1 MPLSA
6 RITKGSHRFI
16 KLVVAIYVLLAF
28 VLSFSVVTQA
38 TAQSSKRI
46 IVLETMAVPV
56 LQDATKWFRQGM
68 TDLGYTEGSNVE
80 YVILNAEGNIDKAF
94 SLLEAELKNEQPDMV
109 MSIATLATRASHSL
123 LKGKEIPQVFI
134 FVSYPD
140 QEGFVSAIGQK
151 TGTNITGKTHIVPPA
166 AKLEVVKQ
174 ALKPLTDKSPLRIG
188 IVNSTYPSALSE
200 AAQLIEIDKQVNELS
215 FIDLNFEYQPGSENR
230 KALRD
235 SALKTIE
242 ENRSKYDLLWFAT
255 GPIGNDTELLKTLK
269 EKNIPVVFANNTAAV
284 KSGAMISMVSNAE
297 VNGIAAA
304 QMVDQIF
311 KGTKAGDIP
320 VTRPNSYLVSINVT
334 TATELGTVIPSSLLK
349 LAGKNIYR

>member
-6 RITKGSHRFI
+6 RITKGSHQFI

-28 VLSFSVVTQA
+28 ALSFSVITQA
-38 TAQSSKRI
+38 TAQSLKRI

-68 TDLGYTEGSNVE
+68 SDLGYTEGSNVE
-80 YVILNAEGNIDKAF
+80 YVILNAEGNIDKAH
-94 SLLEAELKNEQPDMV
+94 SLLEAELNNQKPDMV
-109 MSIATLATRASHSL
+109 MSVATLATRATHSL
-123 LKGKEIPQVFI
+123 LKDKKIPQVFI

-140 QEGFVSAIGQK
+140 QEGFVSAVGQK
-151 TGTNITGKTHIVPPA
+151 TGTNMTGKTHIVPPA

-200 AAQLIEIDKQVNELS
+200 TAQLMEINKQVNELS
-215 FIDLNFEYQPGSENR
+215 FIDLNFEYQPGSENSD
-230 KALRD
+230 ALRE
-235 SALKTIE
+235 SALKIIE
-242 ENRSKYDLLWFAT
+242 GNRSDYDALWFVT
-255 GPIGNDTELLKTLK
+255 GPLGNDSELFQILN
-269 EKNIPVVFANNTAAV
+269 EKNIPVIFANNTAAV

-304 QMVDQIF
+304 EMVNQIF